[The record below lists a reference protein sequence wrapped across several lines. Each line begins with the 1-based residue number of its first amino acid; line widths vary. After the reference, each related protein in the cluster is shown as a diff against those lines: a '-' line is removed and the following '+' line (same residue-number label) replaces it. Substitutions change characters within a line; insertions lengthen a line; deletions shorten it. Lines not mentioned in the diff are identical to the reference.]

1 MNNELKKFEEQTKE
15 IEKTELNELPNQDL
29 EIIGGSWF
37 GRLFKSLWLM
47 IPGVNPQKYARKL
60 ENKQTK
66 IDKQT
71 EKLKNQINEL
81 IEKEYNQTKLEL
93 KELQLIRKE
102 LKLKEGFIKN
112 QETNFFKK
120 IITNIK
126 NNRLKKKIN
135 KEMIKLNKQ
144 IKIIEQKIE
153 LLKNTKNKLIEFKKN
168 KINLEQINEIEGDL
182 LLLVR
187 QSKIEI
193 YNDIKTG
200 IFEIDEN
207 RQVLI
212 DPSKRKTLRIAGKD
226 IGVFI
231 GSENSFNLYDQDPIH
246 DSYLNTQHLRQIIIS
261 LEAYKNIRKG
271 NKSLENIMKYVMYIV
286 LGGMAIYGVLLL
298 MGVNIFEKT
307 STEDIKSQAIDL
319 CWTKTDENQWI
330 YTCVIPGENT
340 AIDQNTI
347 NDANTDNKVYLGNG
361 FWMINGVEMYIPD
374 NNINFR

>member
-144 IKIIEQKIE
+144 IKIIEKKIE

-168 KINLEQINEIEGDL
+168 KINLEQVNEIEGDL

-286 LGGMAIYGVLLL
+286 LGGMAIYGILLL
-298 MGVNIFEKT
+298 LGVNIFEKT

-319 CWTKTDENQWI
+319 CWTKTDTNQWI
-330 YTCVIPGENT
+330 YTCVIPGQNT
-340 AIDQNTI
+340 SIDQNTI
-347 NDANTDNKVYLGNG
+347 NDANIDNRVYLGNG